1 MELEEIQA
9 KEILSEIVALKQKI
23 VNSQIDAHLEKCCFL
38 AFWDFDGTVMK
49 GDCSE
54 GLRENGEEV
63 FKGLVE
69 LGILKGYAREF
80 KGKEGVDAFWR
91 KYREME
97 TIDKKA
103 AYIFLPQIF
112 AGNKEEV
119 ILELAK
125 EHFQSVLKNYY
136 FSSSIRILE
145 ELKAV
150 GIQSYII
157 SASAHFFVKGMSGT
171 LPIDGDRLF
180 GIEVEIKN
188 GIITPKEISPVTYA
202 YGKREKLIQIV
213 ANLLAEK
220 KADKV
225 FVLAGFGNSFHTDGP
240 FLKYIAE
247 QKIEAGK
254 AITVMINGGE
264 ATSEYTGIFKEV
276 IFEHTVG

>member
-54 GLRENGEEV
+54 G
-63 FKGLVE
+63 
-69 LGILKGYAREF
+69 
-80 KGKEGVDAFWR
+80 
-91 KYREME
+91 
-97 TIDKKA
+97 
-103 AYIFLPQIF
+103 
-112 AGNKEEV
+112 
-119 ILELAK
+119 K

>member
-1 MELEEIQA
+1 M
-9 KEILSEIVALKQKI
+9 
-23 VNSQIDAHLEKCCFL
+23 
-38 AFWDFDGTVMK
+38 
-49 GDCSE
+49 
-54 GLRENGEEV
+54 
-63 FKGLVE
+63 
-69 LGILKGYAREF
+69 
-80 KGKEGVDAFWR
+80 
-91 KYREME
+91 
-97 TIDKKA
+97 
-103 AYIFLPQIF
+103 
-112 AGNKEEV
+112 
-119 ILELAK
+119 
-125 EHFQSVLKNYY
+125 
-136 FSSSIRILE
+136 
-145 ELKAV
+145 
-150 GIQSYII
+150 
-157 SASAHFFVKGMSGT
+157 
-171 LPIDGDRLF
+171 F

-202 YGKREKLIQIV
+202 DGKREKLIQIV